1 MADTVST
8 LPYSADDPWPSVE
21 GNSTIQDII
30 TDLISYAFSWR
41 SWVGYSILTCGW
53 LSLPDLMCYQTQK
66 SRVLTCDWFFL
77 VLWGFSL
84 MTKNYPSNLAVLHYH
99 VCFSYGTC
107 HGITYGTMVSPRGAL
122 GWLHFSFDHW
132 NIWIRNPA
140 NCKTTPYL
148 IPEYSSQIFRCG
160 LECVI
165 LTKQL
170 FRFMEKPIY
179 VE

>member
-21 GNSTIQDII
+21 GNSRHYNWSDQ
-30 TDLISYAFSWR
+30 LCLFLKVMGR
-41 SWVGYSILTCGW
+41 VFNCGW
-53 LSLPDLMCYQTQK
+53 LSLSDLMCYQTKK

-107 HGITYGTMVSPRGAL
+107 HGITYGTMVSTRGAL